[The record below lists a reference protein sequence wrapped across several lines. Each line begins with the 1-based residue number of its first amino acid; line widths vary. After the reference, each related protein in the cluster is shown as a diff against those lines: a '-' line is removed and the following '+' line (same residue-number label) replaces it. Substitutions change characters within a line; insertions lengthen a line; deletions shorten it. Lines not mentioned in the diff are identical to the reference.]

1 VQEQEQEEV
10 RRRSPVTGL
19 VAVTVGLL
27 LLALDLQLLVFANGG
42 HTAPSDFSRVLL

>member
-1 VQEQEQEEV
+1 MQEQEQEEV

-27 LLALDLQLLVFANGG
+27 LAVALQLLVVANGG
-42 HTAPSDFSRVLL
+42 HTAPNDFSRVL